1 MKAAAA
7 HPAAHPAAAPR
18 RAARKPTM
26 IFTPTLRL
34 LVLAGLAP
42 ALASSALAQESSY
55 FYGGLSLGESR
66 ARIDQERIAA
76 NLLGAGLTT
85 TSFARDQRAAAWR
98 LFGGLQLNR
107 NFALELGAFDLGK
120 FGFDATTTPAGTLA
134 GQIKL
139 QGGSLDLVGTLP
151 LSESFSLIGRVGAQ
165 AARTRDS
172 FSGTGAVAVLNPN
185 PSKRQINPK
194 LGAGLQY
201 AFSPSFLIRG
211 EAERYRVN
219 DAVGRRG
226 DVDVYSISLVFPFGR
241 TPAPRVAQAP
251 VYVPP
256 PPPPPPMPVVVPP
269 PPPPPPPVV
278 VAPPP
283 VPKAV
288 VPERRRV
295 SFSAESLFGF
305 DQSAV
310 KPEGRAALDRFA
322 AELQGAQ
329 FEVITVEGHTDRLG
343 TPAYNQKL
351 SAQRAEAVKN
361 YLVSAGGFAAAKV
374 NAVGKGETSPTT
386 QPGTCTGNKPTPKL
400 ITCLQ
405 PDRRVE
411 IEVVGTR

>member
-1 MKAAAA
+1 MKAA
-7 HPAAHPAAAPR
+7 
-18 RAARKPTM
+18 RKHTM
-26 IFTPTLRL
+26 ISTRTLRL
-34 LVLAGLAP
+34 LMLAALWP
-42 ALASSALAQESSY
+42 ALASSALAQDSSY

-66 ARIDQERIAA
+66 ARIDQERISAS
-76 NLLGAGLTT
+76 LLGAGLAS
-85 TSFARDQRAAAWR
+85 TSFARDERSFGWR
-98 LFGGLQLNR
+98 LFGGLQMNR
-107 NFALELGAFDLGK
+107 YFALEASAFDLGK
-120 FGFDATTTPAGTLA
+120 FSFNATTTPTGTLN

-139 QGGSLDLVGTLP
+139 GGASLDLVGTLP
-151 LSESFSLIGRVGAQ
+151 LSDSFSLIGRVGAN
-165 AARTRDS
+165 AARARDS
-172 FSGTGAVAVLNPN
+172 FTGSGSVVVLNPN
-185 PSKRQINPK
+185 PSKRQVNPK
-194 LGAGLQY
+194 FGAGLQVEVNPN
-201 AFSPSFLIRG
+201 FFVRG

-226 DVDVYSISLVFPFGR
+226 DVDVYSLSLVFPFGR
-241 TPAPRVAQAP
+241 APAPAPRVAQ

-256 PPPPPPMPVVVPP
+256 PPPPEPAPAIVPP

-283 VPKAV
+283 APKAI
-288 VPERRRV
+288 ERRRV

-305 DQSAV
+305 DQAGM

-343 TPAYNQKL
+343 TPAYNQRL
-351 SAQRAEAVKN
+351 SAQRAEAVKA
-361 YLVSAGGFAAAKV
+361 YLVSSGGFPASKV
-374 NAVGKGETSPTT
+374 NAVGKGETSPAT
-386 QPGTCTGNKPTPKL
+386 QPGTCIGNKPTPKL